1 MKKRETK
8 IVTSAVLTLK
18 NETASKPE
26 GNSSVKPRTIEEKS
40 DPRPQIFDQIII
52 GDKDIRTYKSTILK
66 TLAIRI
72 STGALGVT
80 SVVAHKKYIEKAIL
94 SVGLAQMEFRGKLT
108 ISMIVER
115 ETSKLGRSMLKII
128 FQLLPEV
135 EHDSP

>member
-1 MKKRETK
+1 MAKRETK
-8 IVTSAVLTLK
+8 IVTSAVLTLQ

-26 GNSSVKPRTIEEKS
+26 GNNSTEPGTIQKQS

-52 GDKDIRTYKSTILK
+52 GDKDVGTYKSTILK
-66 TLAIRI
+66 TLATRI
-72 STGALGVT
+72 STGAIGVT
-80 SVVAHKKYIEKAIL
+80 NVIAHRKYIEKAIL
-94 SVGLAQMEFRGKLT
+94 SVGLAQMEFQDKLI

-135 EHDSP
+135 KHDSP

>member
-1 MKKRETK
+1 MAKRETK
-8 IVTSAVLTLK
+8 IVTSAVLTLQ

-26 GNSSVKPRTIEEKS
+26 GNSSKELGTIKEQS

-52 GDKDIRTYKSTILK
+52 GDKDVGTYKNTILK

-80 SVVAHKKYIEKAIL
+80 SVIAHKKYIEKAIL
-94 SVGLAQMEFRGKLT
+94 SVGLAQMEFKGKLI

-115 ETSKLGRSMLKII
+115 ETSKLGRSMLKIV

-135 EHDSP
+135 EHDSS